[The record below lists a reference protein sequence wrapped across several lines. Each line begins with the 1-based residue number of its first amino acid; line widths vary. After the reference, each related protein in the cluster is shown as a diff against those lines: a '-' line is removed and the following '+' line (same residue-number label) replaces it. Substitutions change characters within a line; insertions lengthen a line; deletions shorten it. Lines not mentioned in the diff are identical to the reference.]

1 MSKKFSVRS
10 LTLSGLFAAIVC
22 IMTLVVKVPSPTG
35 YTNLGDGAILL
46 GAFLLGPSFG
56 FLAGGIGSMLAD
68 LLLGYGAYAP
78 GTFLIKGG
86 IALIAALLCALFRRA
101 GRLHAPAR
109 IFSCVVGEV
118 FMVLGY
124 LFYETVVLGY
134 GFAALQSVP
143 ANLVQGLF
151 GVTLAELVYHLLE
164 RTPVIRKGSGL

>member
-1 MSKKFSVRS
+1 
-10 LTLSGLFAAIVC
+10 
-22 IMTLVVKVPSPTG
+22 MTISW
-35 YTNLGDGAILL
+35 IW
-46 GAFLLGPSFG
+46 
-56 FLAGGIGSMLAD
+56 AGMV
-68 LLLGYGAYAP
+68 
-78 GTFLIKGG
+78 T
-86 IALIAALLCALFRRA
+86 AALLCGLFRKR
-101 GRLHAPAR
+101 GKLHVPAR

-134 GFAALQSVP
+134 GLAALQSVP